1 MTESELSD
9 LNPDMTLKI
18 QIATFKSGSVG
29 VNFII
34 NYFSRIISPLPDIA
48 FGIILT
54 VLSFD
59 ICVMSRYGIIAD
71 VSQRKIVE

>member
-9 LNPDMTLKI
+9 LNPDMKI
-18 QIATFKSGSVG
+18 QIVTFKSRVG
-29 VNFII
+29 VCVNFII
-34 NYFSRIISPLPDIA
+34 NYFFLGLSLRLPDIA